1 MVDSLIKRI
10 GLFFFII
17 GLGLIVLFLSSNL
30 NLLYLLLAVAS
41 LLLGISMLRKSPR
54 PESSRFSSL
63 RRLRRKQGDSL
74 QEEQSRKEH
83 TDE

>member
-17 GLGLIVLFLSSNL
+17 GLGLIILFLSSNL
-30 NLLYLLLAVAS
+30 NLLYLLLAAAS

-63 RRLRRKQGDSL
+63 KRIRRKPGVTAE
-74 QEEQSRKEH
+74 EEQIKKEH